1 MHVSRE
7 FTGIPFV
14 VVVVVV
20 VAAAISVIIERL
32 SSPTTQ

>member
-7 FTGIPFV
+7 FTEIPFV

-20 VAAAISVIIERL
+20 AAISVIIERL